1 MRGFST
7 QCKSEPT
14 PRNVGEKRK
23 VHVKISVVSEYFHV
37 SQNPKP
43 MPLIVEKNAD
53 AIISQFLGTG
63 RAEVQAERDAVYFT
77 RVSDDIVIPA
87 NTVRGA
93 VRSRLEV
100 LFDCSCYN
108 SLGNKPST
116 SVSKKYKEIF
126 KPRRKYSDDLE
137 NEGKVCPVCNVFGT
151 AGLAS
156 RITFTDFKL
165 TAGKVSYVN
174 VQGYTYEVATKG
186 SVFEGDVIG
195 NLSREEWGMVLW
207 GMGCRKGKFK
217 VILMGRFKF
226 QRRDFARV
234 KFEVND
240 QDLIKA
246 CEEFETKYSKYLH
259 DVEED
264 WE

>member
-1 MRGFST
+1 M
-7 QCKSEPT
+7 
-14 PRNVGEKRK
+14 GEKRR
-23 VHVKISVVSEYFHV
+23 VHVKINVVSEYFHV

-43 MPLIVEKNAD
+43 MPLIEEKNAN
-53 AIISQFLGTG
+53 AIISQFLQTG
-63 RAEVQAERDAVYFT
+63 RANVFVERDAVYFT
-77 RVSDDIVIPA
+77 RVGEDLVIPA

-93 VRSRLEV
+93 VRARLEV

-108 SLGNKPST
+108 SLGNRPSPT
-116 SVSKKYKEIF
+116 ISRKYKEIF
-126 KPRRKYSDDLE
+126 RPRRKHSDNLE
-137 NEGKVCPVCNVFGT
+137 REGKVCPVCNVFGN

-156 RITFTDFKL
+156 RITFMDFKL
-165 TAGKVSYVN
+165 TAGKVDYVN
-174 VQGYTYEVATKG
+174 IQGFTYEVATKG

-217 VILMGRFKF
+217 VVLMGRFKF

-240 QDLIKA
+240 QELISA
-246 CEEFETKYSKYLH
+246 CVEFETKYSKYLH

-264 WE
+264 WK